1 MLRPSFSILIIT
13 DLLSFRILVLVMLP
27 LRRPRTIPSAF
38 LRARASFV
46 RMDIRFLSISA
57 ASANANAI
65 IFELMLSVRLKL
77 SLWVRSGIHSE
88 DWVKTNFSDRGYTNN
103 TEWYRYFMN
112 LVTPQYQN
120 DVTIEGGGRNVAYM
134 VSASQYHQEGSRTA
148 CARPT
153 TSTTRAEPSRAASP
167 PRRCRRTSASAGA
180 SCPGCLWAPMS
191 GICPA
196 PCPKGTATA
205 RCPRT
210 SS

>member
-1 MLRPSFSILIIT
+1 MTTKTGSYNE
-13 DLLSFRILVLVMLP
+13 
-27 LRRPRTIPSAF
+27 
-38 LRARASFV
+38 RASVTV
-46 RMDIRFLSISA
+46 RSQYGMSTL
-57 ASANANAI
+57 ANLNLYKNMMSGS
-65 IFELMLSVRLKL
+65 ELMDF
-77 SLWVRSGIHSE
+77 WVRSGIHSE

-191 GICPA
+191 GICPTL
-196 PCPKGTATA
+196 CLKGTATVLFH
-205 RCPRT
+205 RT
-210 SS
+210 YS